1 MPRIQLFFLICLIDS
16 PQVSTKCSF
25 GSQRKYIDIFS
36 FKHTIQIFGELENIS
51 VGEQFTESQS
61 TVLLEP
67 EHFSPRARA
76 RFSEGQSTVLR
87 EPDHGSPR
95 ARPEHSS
102 PKTSPRSPCA
112 PNLLHVLLSRTTG
125 YHNLCSPVNNGKK
138 LQDWYFGSSL
148 ILLIIFIFPHYDQ

>member
-125 YHNLCSPVNNGKK
+125 YHNLCSP
-138 LQDWYFGSSL
+138 DRWTT
-148 ILLIIFIFPHYDQ
+148 FP

>member
-87 EPDHGSPR
+87 EPEHFSPRARARFSEGQSTVLREPDHGSPR

-125 YHNLCSPVNNGKK
+125 YHNLCSPAVS
-138 LQDWYFGSSL
+138 Q
-148 ILLIIFIFPHYDQ
+148 IRQ